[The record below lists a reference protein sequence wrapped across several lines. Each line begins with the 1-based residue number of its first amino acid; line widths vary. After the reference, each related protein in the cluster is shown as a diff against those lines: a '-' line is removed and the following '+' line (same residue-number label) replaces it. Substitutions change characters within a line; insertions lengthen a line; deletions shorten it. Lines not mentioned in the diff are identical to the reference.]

1 MKNRTRGPEGP
12 ADRPTFLRLDEALR
26 HPEFLQPPEC
36 LVPHL
41 AWRGRLV
48 ILAGPDKAGKS
59 TLAAHAVTALTKGA
73 PFLGKATH
81 EGGGKCVWV
90 GLEEHFGDA
99 IRRLETLEAAAERVF
114 VLLKPPSDLPGAIAR
129 EIKEKAVD
137 LVVID
142 SLMAY
147 AREVHDGKVPADG
160 DNAGWSEVVRPLSRL
175 AHETN
180 VGIVLIHHT
189 RRADGQYRGASEIA
203 AAADVLLELSVTT
216 HKTPNRRAITGRGR
230 ICLEDV
236 KVELTEQ
243 GYVAVSQDEAP
254 GSALRETVR
263 EWIFLHPGSGKK
275 AVRSGIG
282 GRAELVDAE
291 LAALLGEGLV
301 VNRGTSAAWRLHVA
315 DNDDAIRLV
324 S

>member
-1 MKNRTRGPEGP
+1 MNNRTRGPEGP
-12 ADRPTFLRLDEALR
+12 ADRPTFLSLDEALR
-26 HPEFLQPPEC
+26 CPELLQQPEC
-36 LVPHL
+36 LVAHL

-48 ILAGPDKAGKS
+48 LLAGQDKSGKS
-59 TLAAHAVTALTKGA
+59 TLAGHAVAALSNGA
-73 PFLGKATH
+73 PFLGKATQ
-81 EGGGKCVWV
+81 EGGGNCVLV

-99 IRRLETLEAAAERVF
+99 IRRFQNLQAAAERVF
-114 VLLKPPSDLPGAIAR
+114 VLLKPPTDLLGAIVR

-180 VGIVLIHHT
+180 VAIVLIHHT
-189 RRADGQYRGASEIA
+189 RRGDSQYRGASEIA
-203 AAADVLLELSVTT
+203 AAVDVLLELDSITGRTT
-216 HKTPNRRAITGRGR
+216 NRRKIKARGR
-230 ICLEDV
+230 ICVEDFNI
-236 KVELTEQ
+236 ELTDQ
-243 GYVAVSQDEAP
+243 GYVIVSQDEAP
-254 GSALRETVR
+254 DSRLRETVR
-263 EWIFLHPGSGKK
+263 EWIRLHPGSGKK
-275 AVRSGIG
+275 AVRSGVG

-291 LAALLGEGLV
+291 LDALLGEGLV

-315 DNDDAIRLV
+315 EDDDTIPPV